1 MKLKITVKGSITSS
15 KHGRCQNENAT
26 ICPIHKSQQ
35 VKGPLQ
41 KKKIQTG
48 SKREKS
54 NNVCCKTQTARRN
67 SERQKAERT
76 GNGLPGKCKEY

>member
-1 MKLKITVKGSITSS
+1 M
-15 KHGRCQNENAT
+15 
-26 ICPIHKSQQ
+26 
-35 VKGPLQ
+35 

-54 NNVCCKTQTARRN
+54 NNVCYKTQTAKRN

-76 GNGLPGKCKEY
+76 FIFDKVDLK